1 MFTSFIRTVLIY
13 FLVFGVLR
21 LMGKRQINDMQ
32 PFDLVITLLIADAA
46 AVPLSDGA
54 VPLLYGIIP
63 ILTLFILHRLLAHFS
78 LKSVGV
84 RSLMCGKPILII
96 ANGVAD
102 EEAMRAAN
110 YTLGDLT
117 EQLRQKDVFSISGAE
132 YCILETNGS
141 LSVIPANKDGD
152 DAPSTLLICD
162 GKPLRKT
169 IVQAGLDERAL
180 MKAIKQNCGLNISE
194 VFYAELLSGGSLAV
208 QPKLGKNDGDPNV
221 SRIYGVKHE

>member
-1 MFTSFIRTVLIY
+1 MFTSFVRTVIIY

-46 AVPLSDGA
+46 AVPLSNSA
-54 VPLLYGIIP
+54 IPLLYGVIP
-63 ILTLFILHRLLAHFS
+63 ILTLFLLHRLLAHFS

-84 RSLMCGKPILII
+84 RGLICGKPILII

-117 EQLRQKDVFSISGAE
+117 EQLRLKDVFAVSDAD

-141 LSVIPANKDGD
+141 LSVIPSKNGGSDSPA
-152 DAPSTLLICD
+152 SLLICD
-162 GKPLRKT
+162 GRPAREEIAK
-169 IVQAGLDERAL
+169 AGIGEAELGEIIRN
-180 MKAIKQNCGLNISE
+180 NCGLKLRDC
-194 VFYAELLSGGSLAV
+194 FYAEYSDDGTLTVQSKSKTGGKPEV
-208 QPKLGKNDGDPNV
+208 F
-221 SRIYGVKHE
+221 RIYGINHV